1 MTHSSPHSR
10 GRPPRPAA
18 FLDRDGTIIRDTE
31 YLRDPDQVELLPGA
45 AAAIRRLNE
54 AGWPVIVV
62 TNQSGIARG
71 LLTEQDYERV
81 RMRVDK
87 LISAEGAKIDA
98 SYHCPHHPD
107 FSGGCACRKPGT
119 RLYSDAADAH
129 GIDTSRSWYVG
140 DRLRDVSPGDHFGGR
155 SIMLLVDSTPDAD
168 RAGARDRM
176 TANSLADAVDVIL
189 KTPR

>member
-1 MTHSSPHSR
+1 M
-10 GRPPRPAA
+10 PRRAA

-45 AAAIRRLNE
+45 AEAIRRLND

-87 LISAEGAKIDA
+87 AIARAAGAKIDA
-98 SYHCPHHPD
+98 TYYCPHHPD
-107 FSGGCACRKPGT
+107 LTGRCDCRKPGVK
-119 RLYSDAADAH
+119 LYNDAAKDHDLDLRA
-129 GIDTSRSWYVG
+129 SWYVG
-140 DRLRDVSPGDHFGGR
+140 DRIRDVSPGDKFGGQ
-155 SIMLLVDSTPDAD
+155 SVMLLVDSTPEAD
-168 RAGARDRM
+168 RAAATGRR
-176 TANSLADAVDVIL
+176 TAASLAEAVNMIL
-189 KTPR
+189 AKVR